1 MEALVHWFS
10 QNLSQYISPEGA
22 VFIISMIPLLELRG
36 GLLAASLLKI
46 SAAKAIPLCIVGNI
60 IPIPFILLFIRQIFK
75 VLKKTKLFRGLV
87 MKLEDRAMRK
97 SDQVKKYE
105 FWGLML
111 FVGIPLPGTGA
122 WTGSLIA
129 SLLEID
135 IKKSSLAIFCG
146 IIMATIRF
154 ADVLLMQSELKQDAT
169 GLNKVR
175 ARSHLAPVAYS
186 LEAIKQERR
195 WELAFESIRWWDIL
209 RWSGSRKREPK
220 VR

>member
-122 WTGSLIA
+122 WTGTLAA
-129 SLLEID
+129 SLLD
-135 IKKSSLAIFCG
+135 MDFKSSVIAVMLGVVLAGVIMGLLSMGVFGALGTIF
-146 IIMATIRF
+146 
-154 ADVLLMQSELKQDAT
+154 
-169 GLNKVR
+169 
-175 ARSHLAPVAYS
+175 
-186 LEAIKQERR
+186 
-195 WELAFESIRWWDIL
+195 
-209 RWSGSRKREPK
+209 
-220 VR
+220 